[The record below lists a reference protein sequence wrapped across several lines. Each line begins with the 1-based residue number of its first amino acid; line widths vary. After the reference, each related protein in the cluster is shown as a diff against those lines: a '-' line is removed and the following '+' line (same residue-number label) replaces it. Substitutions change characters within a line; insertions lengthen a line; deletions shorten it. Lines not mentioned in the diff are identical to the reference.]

1 MGVSSRLEP
10 TKVNIT
16 QKGYCD
22 MARFPSCEEIR
33 LQIRA
38 AKKQDVMR
46 IVEALIAAG
55 GYELEPEQIVDAAFK
70 LVSLIDR
77 RLIEDNV
84 R

>member
-1 MGVSSRLEP
+1 
-10 TKVNIT
+10 
-16 QKGYCD
+16 
-22 MARFPSCEEIR
+22 MARFPSSEGIR

-77 RLIEDNV
+77 RLIEDND